1 VSVGSD
7 GGSGS
12 HRRLTRVETLGMVGM
27 ELERKRKRAWEGK
40 QTEKREER
48 RYDTIV
54 AVEISDQTYH

>member
-1 VSVGSD
+1 
-7 GGSGS
+7 
-12 HRRLTRVETLGMVGM
+12 MVGM